1 MLHANKFLLF
11 VYILEDERPK
21 VVTKDSMT
29 QTEPMSPPA
38 KISNNTDDQ
47 KEPKL
52 NHNCDVGN
60 GPITLHNNAQI
71 KTAAS

>member
-1 MLHANKFLLF
+1 MLFCFLIF
-11 VYILEDERPK
+11 LEDERPK
-21 VVTKDSMT
+21 VVTKDNVT
-29 QTEPMSPPA
+29 QTEPMSPA

-47 KEPKL
+47 KEQKV

-60 GPITLHNNAQI
+60 GPLALHNNAQI